1 MNKSQ
6 FLVDNSNYSSIYM
19 SYVLKYNN
27 TNTGVYSLLFASEEK
42 NHLYITGD
50 QAIRYVNIDF
60 GDLRIKNL
68 LPNEKGQIFLDI
80 SDWLRANIGKTIPI
94 YIYIYYESV
103 SEFVAYNVVVLKG
116 LRYDRLAQNT
126 QIPQNYQCGMQALS
140 GWQYDA
146 DRSLSAALPPITI
159 IVPFNEDGTYNKFR
173 SVQTLDFVWY
183 RSHLP
188 LTGLRLMTPS
198 GVIGNNT
205 NNYSPFSI
213 SVSSMQTHGF
223 RNSTMYL
230 GTSIYNKND
239 LRPLQYSKKYI
250 CVRWQSPYIC
260 PLYFSSVSGTTSNF
274 SRYYEPLYCQAF
286 FEVLSDETDT
296 EITNYENTASYMP
309 YSVGLTRKIKIGIPN
324 ITAYDYAYY
333 SQLFLSADI
342 SIWEN
347 DIITSSSLGLFSP
360 AKIAKSKFT
369 MPKNGNSTYNFEA
382 TLIIEEND

>member
-1 MNKSQ
+1 MNESQ
-6 FLVDNSNYSSIYM
+6 FLVDSTNYSSIYM

-42 NHLYITGD
+42 NHLYISGY

-60 GDLRIKNL
+60 GDLRLKNL
-68 LPNEKGQIFLDI
+68 LPNKGQIFLDI
-80 SDWLRANIGKTIPI
+80 SDWLRANIGQTIPI

-103 SEFVAYNVVVLKG
+103 TEVVAYNVVILKG

-126 QIPQNYQCGMQALS
+126 QIPQNYQCGMPALS

-146 DRSLSAALPPITI
+146 DRSLSAALPPTTI

-173 SVQTLDFVWY
+173 AIQEIDFVWY

-188 LTGLRLMTPS
+188 LTGLKLMTPS
-198 GVIGNNT
+198 GVIGNNA
-205 NNYSPFSI
+205 NNYAPFSI

-223 RNSTMYL
+223 RNSTMLL
-230 GTSIYNKND
+230 GTNEYNKND

-296 EITNYENTASYMP
+296 EITNYEGTASYMP
-309 YSVGLTRKIKIGIPN
+309 YSVGMTRKIKIGIPN

-342 SIWEN
+342 SVWEN

-369 MPKNGNSTYNFEA
+369 MPKNGNNTYNFEA